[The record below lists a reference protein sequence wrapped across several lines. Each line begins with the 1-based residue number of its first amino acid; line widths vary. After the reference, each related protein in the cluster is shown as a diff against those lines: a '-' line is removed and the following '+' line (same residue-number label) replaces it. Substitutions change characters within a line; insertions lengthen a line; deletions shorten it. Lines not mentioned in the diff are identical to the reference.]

1 VETRSVTRDGDD
13 YADGHAR
20 GLRRHRCNTYDSPGP
35 GHSDDR
41 HGSPDRNDGNGRRY
55 AHHSGGSGN
64 GGANGG
70 GTGNS
75 GTAGSS
81 TGSNTTRPGPRQ
93 RRRLMKEILSMQD
106 IVKCYYVGE
115 TGQTVL
121 DHVNLQVREGE
132 FVSVLGPSGSGKS
145 TLMNIIGCLDVA
157 TSGRYIL
164 DGQNVEELDER
175 ELARIRN
182 REIGFVFQ
190 SFQLL
195 PRLNALENV
204 ELPMIYSQIPPS
216 EREKKAAAI
225 LERVGLED
233 KLKSYPNQLSGG
245 QQQRVAIARSV
256 VTEPA
261 ILLADEPTGALDQ
274 KSGLQIMSLFEELN
288 SEGRT
293 IIMITHDINIAKHA
307 GRIVNILDGRL
318 SEGELS

>member
-1 VETRSVTRDGDD
+1 
-13 YADGHAR
+13 
-20 GLRRHRCNTYDSPGP
+20 
-35 GHSDDR
+35 
-41 HGSPDRNDGNGRRY
+41 
-55 AHHSGGSGN
+55 
-64 GGANGG
+64 
-70 GTGNS
+70 
-75 GTAGSS
+75 
-81 TGSNTTRPGPRQ
+81 
-93 RRRLMKEILSMQD
+93 MKDILNMQD

-216 EREKKAAAI
+216 ERAKKAEVI
-225 LERVGLED
+225 LERVGLAD